1 MDFSLRN
8 GIELNSVVL
17 SILVFALYAIYI
29 RKRFDLALSIF
40 VVGYYILQYTEINLY
55 VWRGSLL
62 VPIVALF
69 TIQIFNLKNTRNN
82 NNGGLR
88 LIGLLLV
95 SFYFL
100 LMIGNSF
107 IRMNNFYYFSMSL
120 LVGVGLIYGP
130 FYGVWKIAGN
140 SQLIYNHIK
149 YNAYISAGIGVG
161 YIVVIIQKLATIP
174 QISELRNVKFL
185 GMPIGGFSYLLL
197 WSYFYFISLI
207 LSRRSNKYYSYIPVF
222 ISIIVILIS
231 QTRGLLLSLGFGTII
246 IIYIA
251 KRKSIVLGFVI
262 STFIAIIALDTLIVV
277 NSESKSQSLVSV
289 YSDRFDGSMT
299 GTGIAYDSRFDIWS
313 EAWGVIMNNPL
324 GGGRISYKVGVHNIY
339 LSIMLQYGVLGGV
352 LIFTYLVLLL
362 FYSKYILNK
371 LKYSENEKLIQIAMV
386 GMAMM
391 VHSLVG
397 GLLGSTLPYLFWS
410 MALILKSS
418 ELFLIRDIQD

>member
-1 MDFSLRN
+1 MK
-8 GIELNSVVL
+8 I
-17 SILVFALYAIYI
+17 
-29 RKRFDLALSIF
+29 
-40 VVGYYILQYTEINLY
+40 
-55 VWRGSLL
+55 
-62 VPIVALF
+62 
-69 TIQIFNLKNTRNN
+69 LKN
-82 NNGGLR
+82 
-88 LIGLLLV
+88 
-95 SFYFL
+95 
-100 LMIGNSF
+100 
-107 IRMNNFYYFSMSL
+107 
-120 LVGVGLIYGP
+120 
-130 FYGVWKIAGN
+130 
-140 SQLIYNHIK
+140 
-149 YNAYISAGIGVG
+149 
-161 YIVVIIQKLATIP
+161 
-174 QISELRNVKFL
+174 
-185 GMPIGGFSYLLL
+185 
-197 WSYFYFISLI
+197 
-207 LSRRSNKYYSYIPVF
+207 YYSYIPVF